1 MIVVGVQHV
10 VPTEDL
16 IEHNTEPSCICGPQ
30 LAVVPVEVLI
40 GETPTEAEGHVYV
53 HHSLDGRER
62 DEDD

>member
-40 GETPTEAEGHVYV
+40 GETPTEAEGTCLCP
-53 HHSLDGRER
+53 SLFRR
-62 DEDD
+62 KRA